1 MAAASSRE
9 VVVVVAG
16 TESSTQQRPQ
26 RNKDKMALDLFH
38 LIFLFHYFQHYYTHV
53 AAVESHSQA
62 FIQTDKHLTYI
73 VGDLHHL
80 PLEIKPGESYSELNF
95 HEENNLP
102 NGVRLDPTML
112 DFGEHPVGMPHLQQ
126 VSVHNADTK
135 TSLHLLSISGST
147 AHFHCSFFQDKMVPP
162 GGNTTFDVVFL
173 ARQVGPVEN
182 TLYIHTTQGSF
193 KYQVFGVGIPNP
205 YRLRPYLGA
214 KVPLNSSFSSLIE
227 MHNPHSSTLQVVG
240 MFSSAGDLHLELP
253 TGDREAITSLWEIP
267 PYETKPVMRANFI
280 GRVETNHTA
289 FIRIKTN
296 HEHIRGVLI
305 LPVEVE
311 VTSAP
316 GIYSPVEMID
326 FGILRTLDEP
336 QTVQLNLVNT
346 GLRPVHVTGVSL
358 SPPNDAISVEFRPM
372 KLQPDV
378 LRRVAVAQITFRATK
393 ALNPRQWSGKIVVKS
408 KHNMNKLSIPYQ
420 VNVLHGS
427 LVYNANSTHF
437 YSGSFMRNHTRSLA
451 FTNTFNFSIVIYNVS
466 LPHGIHKYFSIRNFS
481 KPVIIRPQETL
492 VPFLLHFHPN
502 TTSLHFTS
510 QIIIQTNASSFSIPI
525 IVYSGLLKVIH
536 HRPEKSKG
544 QLDFGTTGVG
554 EHRSITFTIQNNN
567 PVNIVIAEFSCSMN
581 QSSLQ
586 LLGIEKGNGTTLTKF
601 HNISDI
607 DTDPLILKPYHIAV
621 FSVNVTAA
629 LYEGMFSGQVLIV
642 TQFQTLFIPVS
653 LRTAKGSLNAIPEK
667 LIFDRVYPGKIPY
680 KVLQIHSTFEAY
692 MKVTQVSFRP
702 ADSRFYYRPASDGQ
716 VILEPLKYNRIGRIY
731 FDAKRG
737 CDEECYVGLP
747 THTPAGHQWLLGL
760 ELDRE
765 VADTDQYLYTHL
777 QQKWDRVA
785 RVDQST
791 ANVTIEL
798 DTNQVRGFL
807 FSAQAHLYWPALIR
821 KCKIKFPLTQI
832 GNVSLSDFIVENPG
846 DVPVLIQIF
855 TLPVY
860 PNPQTIVDLMSNRL
874 ASDLS
879 DYIETDDRDIFIL
892 PDLEHS
898 YSTPNSQLHRYRKH
912 IENTLG
918 IKPHKETITALLSP
932 GTKLKFQVGFRPK
945 DDLSRTS
952 LIIIRNNL
960 TIIDSLVVQ
969 GQGGQGEMRFSNRKA
984 GSRTPLLFEMTEKHL
999 KNCDKKKQGKNSLP
1013 HFTVKRMFTMRNTGE
1028 LPFYVH
1034 GFSINSSP
1042 CEGYGFKVLD
1052 CAGFELLPNGS
1063 QKIDIAFTPD
1073 FTMSRIRRVLTIST
1087 SLGPPVNFT
1096 LQATVPPYMLARC
1109 AAALPRPSWEMGL
1122 YYAFICIIV
1131 VLTLCVFITA
1141 YLEAKRICVA
1151 DSYRRKLKVLNGTQP
1166 YEKGKAFDL
1175 KNISGLSS
1183 VSKTLPQNSSVVT
1196 EGRASRLLP
1205 ESSTN
1210 HTDHT
1215 NNKRDKQWTFK
1226 ANYLF
1231 KKLPTIFSIFGYK
1244 RKPNILK
1251 VNSHEKDTKDL
1262 SNNLKAA
1269 IYDVKNC
1276 SANSSEDFSER
1287 SNSGQNNVVR
1297 KKTRPGKRCNNDL
1310 NSTEFSDKKNVS
1322 NTDTN
1327 QSRKSNY
1334 DTKDFNSSSFETKLN
1349 SNGRISSE
1357 ERRGNTCS
1365 VIEEDKPTPVKAEV
1379 QTNKNGKNRKKK
1391 NKQENKEQ
1399 NTKSQ
1404 FTTMKDVTDEKDETS
1419 STTTESSTGDFE
1431 EKNCSREASN
1441 NSNNFSEVS
1450 KSKSKKSKP
1459 VEKHSPIIE
1468 DIVYADDDFE
1478 LTTRSKAH
1486 KKIKV
1491 NPKDTYGG
1499 NIWKPNTLALPYNLE
1514 PKKSPE
1520 RKEYTVE
1527 VVNKTKKAPRQNKG
1541 KARLGYTTSSEDD
1554 NASSRSENDYMRKC
1568 KDPWDTP
1575 ARVAPIGDLSDL
1587 ASQTENFALQHNRSY
1602 TSSPIQTALS
1612 TPSFYPNTTEISSS
1626 PLPSSPAS
1634 SSVSSRSSSYS
1645 SVVSNNNNID
1655 NTNNTHM
1662 LIGPSASVQKSN
1674 KSCSSPASPV
1684 ENKWNEFNLFADH
1697 GLSGAFTTR
1706 CSQPSNYTNSPAS
1719 PSVYNFSL
1727 PSIRENQ
1734 ISSSLIDTS
1743 IGSENQAAPQFSLD
1757 SFSSNNSMSSTAP
1770 NFYNYNL
1777 LQSAMTTSC
1786 TQAEPEYKVKSEN
1799 WPNYLMQ
1806 QTSVPETPWNYSPL
1820 SPTMWATSGNLQTS
1834 SFETLPSTSTYDP
1847 FNPMARIW
1855 GPPRSSS
1862 SNTNFDWNVPH
1873 NHLKD

>member
-9 VVVVVAG
+9 IVVVVAG

-26 RNKDKMALDLFH
+26 RNKHKMALDLFQ

-73 VGDLHHL
+73 VGDLHGI
-80 PLEIKPGESYSELNF
+80 PLEIKSGESYSELNF
-95 HEENNLP
+95 HEENILP

-296 HEHIRGVLI
+296 HEHIQGVLI

-336 QTVQLNLVNT
+336 QTVHLNLVNT
-346 GLRPVHVTGVSL
+346 GSRPVHVTGVSL

-372 KLQPDV
+372 KLQPDI
-378 LRRVAVAQITFRATK
+378 LRPVTVAQITFRATK

-408 KHNMNKLSIPYQ
+408 KHNLNKLSIPYQ

-427 LVYNANSTHF
+427 LVYNVNNTHF
-437 YSGSFMRNHTRSLA
+437 YSGSFMRNHTRSMV

-466 LPHGIHKYFSIRNFS
+466 LPQAIHKYFSIRNFS
-481 KPVIIRPQETL
+481 KPVIIRPQETI

-525 IVYSGLLKVIH
+525 IVYSGLLKIIH

-554 EHRSITFTIQNNN
+554 EHRSITFTVQNNN
-567 PVNIVIAEFSCSMN
+567 PVIIVIAEFSCSMN

-586 LLGIEKGNGTTLTKF
+586 LLGIEKGNGTTLTKY

-629 LYEGMFSGQVLIV
+629 QYEGMFSGQVLIV

-667 LIFDRVYPGKIPY
+667 LFFDRVYPGKIPY

-702 ADSRFYYRPASDGQ
+702 ADSRFYYKPASDGQ

-737 CDEECYVGLP
+737 CDEECYVGLT

-777 QQKWDRVA
+777 QQKWDRVT
-785 RVDQST
+785 RLDQST

-798 DTNQVRGFL
+798 DTNHVRGFL

-846 DVPVLIQIF
+846 DMPVVIQIF

-879 DYIETDDRDIFIL
+879 DYIETDDKDIFIL
-892 PDLEHS
+892 PDLQHS
-898 YSTPNSQLHRYRKH
+898 YTTPNSQLHRYRKH

-918 IKPHKETITALLSP
+918 MKPHKDTITALLSP

-1096 LQATVPPYMLARC
+1096 LQATVPAYMLARC
-1109 AAALPRPSWEMGL
+1109 AAALPRPTWEIGL

-1151 DSYRRKLKVLNGTQP
+1151 DCYRRKLKVLNGTQP
-1166 YEKGKAFDL
+1166 FEKGKAFDL
-1175 KNISGLSS
+1175 KNISGLST
-1183 VSKTLPQNSSVVT
+1183 VSKTLPHNSCVVT
-1196 EGRASRLLP
+1196 ESRGSRLLP

-1215 NNKRDKQWTFK
+1215 NKRDKQWTFK
-1226 ANYLF
+1226 THYLF
-1231 KKLPTIFSIFGYK
+1231 KKLSNLFSIFGYK
-1244 RKPNILK
+1244 RKPNITK
-1251 VNSHEKDTKDL
+1251 VNSHEKDTKEL
-1262 SNNLKAA
+1262 TNNLKAA
-1269 IYDVKNC
+1269 IYESKNC
-1276 SANSSEDFSER
+1276 SEDLHER

-1297 KKTRPGKRCNNDL
+1297 RKTRPAKRCNNDL
-1310 NSTEFSDKKNVS
+1310 NCTEFNDKKHVS
-1322 NTDTN
+1322 NTEHSKKCDN
-1327 QSRKSNY
+1327 
-1334 DTKDFNSSSFETKLN
+1334 KDIAPPSCESKPH

-1357 ERRGNTCS
+1357 ERRGNTCH
-1365 VIEEDKPTPVKAEV
+1365 EDKPTPLKAEV
-1379 QTNKNGKNRKKK
+1379 QTSKNGKNRKKK

-1399 NTKSQ
+1399 KSQ
-1404 FTTMKDVTDEKDETS
+1404 MNTTTKDTTDEKDETS
-1419 STTTESSTGDFE
+1419 STTTDSSNGEFE

-1441 NSNNFSEVS
+1441 NSNHFSEVS
-1450 KSKSKKSKP
+1450 KSKSKKSKA
-1459 VEKHSPIIE
+1459 VEKASPINE

-1520 RKEYTVE
+1520 RKEYSTE

-1554 NASSRSENDYMRKC
+1554 NTSCRSENDYLRKC

-1575 ARVAPIGDLSDL
+1575 ARIAPIGDLSDL

-1602 TSSPIQTALS
+1602 TSSPVQTTLN
-1612 TPSFYPNTTEISSS
+1612 TPSYFPNTEIPSS
-1626 PLPSSPAS
+1626 PLPNSPAS

-1645 SVVSNNNNID
+1645 SVVSNNVDNN
-1655 NTNNTHM
+1655 HL
-1662 LIGPSASVQKSN
+1662 LIGTATLHKIKSG
-1674 KSCSSPASPV
+1674 SPVSPV
-1684 ENKWNEFNLFADH
+1684 ENKWNEFNPFADH

-1706 CSQPSNYTNSPAS
+1706 CSQPPTYNNNSPVT
-1719 PSVYNFSL
+1719 PPVYNNFSL

-1734 ISSSLIDTS
+1734 ISSSFIDNSMGT
-1743 IGSENQAAPQFSLD
+1743 ENQAASQFSLGT
-1757 SFSSNNSMSSTAP
+1757 FSSNMSPPAE

-1777 LQSAMTTSC
+1777 LQSAMPSSSC
-1786 TQAEPEYKVKSEN
+1786 TQPEPECKVKNER
-1799 WPNYLMQ
+1799 WPNYSLQ
-1806 QTSVPETPWNYSPL
+1806 QQQHHPARGNTWNYSPFG
-1820 SPTMWATSGNLQTS
+1820 STMWETSSNLQTS

-1847 FNPMARIW
+1847 FSPMARIW
-1855 GPPRSSS
+1855 APPRSSS
-1862 SNTNFDWNVPH
+1862 AGIDWNVPPH
-1873 NHLKD
+1873 NHLND